1 MDLLGLSLPVPS
13 TYLLVLTIAGLVN
26 TCVALAVPSWR
37 RPASVVAVALMG
49 GNVFAA
55 DLADGLRLAAAA
67 LTPVLAVVC
76 VLRLRQPVAADR
88 AVA

>member
-1 MDLLGLSLPVPS
+1 MELLGLSIPVPS
-13 TYLLVLTIAGLVN
+13 TYLLVLTVVGLVN

-37 RPASVVAVALMG
+37 RPASVLAVALRA

-55 DLADGLRLAAAA
+55 DLADGLRLASAV
-67 LTPVLAVVC
+67 LTPILAVVC
-76 VLRLRQPVAADR
+76 VLRLRQPMAADR